1 MNFWRMQNPKI
12 FQKISK
18 SKIFEI
24 FENIKFFKKI
34 QNFQI
39 SQSQSPS
46 QSSKSV
52 TWFFYRNAKNIWD
65 QKFWGP
71 AEISGI
77 VGLLDVMLNIQ
88 AGQKNQLFSKK
99 LRFCFFHPEGPG
111 TRNFC
116 QAILVSMLL
125 KTKIVDEI
133 GNRCCFCS
141 HIRSQEVFEWIY
153 RGKKGFWEAPSI
165 LSNFDD
171 MILATQHR
179 SARKIN
185 FKTLAHFW
193 GSYIVIF
200 GKTCSLWRES
210 HFFQKAHF
218 LPWETTQNITTD
230 SPKIGIIPRFVSRYF
245 LPA

>member
-1 MNFWRMQNPKI
+1 MQNPKI

-18 SKIFEI
+18 PKIFEI
-24 FENIKFFKKI
+24 FENIKFFKKN

-52 TWFFYRNAKNIWD
+52 TWFFYRNEENIWSR
-65 QKFWGP
+65 KFWGP

-77 VGLLDVMLNIQ
+77 ARLLDVMLNIQ
-88 AGQKNQLFSKK
+88 ASQKSRLFSKK
-99 LRFCFFHPEGPG
+99 SRFCFFFHPEGPG
-111 TRNFC
+111 TRN
-116 QAILVSMLL
+116 L
-125 KTKIVDEI
+125 
-133 GNRCCFCS
+133 
-141 HIRSQEVFEWIY
+141 
-153 RGKKGFWEAPSI
+153 
-165 LSNFDD
+165 
-171 MILATQHR
+171 
-179 SARKIN
+179 
-185 FKTLAHFW
+185 W

-230 SPKIGIIPRFVSRYF
+230 SSNNR
-245 LPA
+245 

>member
-1 MNFWRMQNPKI
+1 MQNPKI

-18 SKIFEI
+18 PKIFEI
-24 FENIKFFKKI
+24 FENIKFFKKN

-52 TWFFYRNAKNIWD
+52 TWFFYRNEENIWSR
-65 QKFWGP
+65 KFWGP

-77 VGLLDVMLNIQ
+77 ARLLDVMLNIQ
-88 AGQKNQLFSKK
+88 ASQKSRLFSKK
-99 LRFCFFHPEGPG
+99 SRFCFFFHPEGPG

-116 QAILVSMLL
+116 QATLVSMLL
-125 KTKIVDEI
+125 KTTIVAEI
-133 GNRCCFCS
+133 GNRCWFCS
-141 HIRSQEVFEWIY
+141 HIRSQETFEWIY

-185 FKTLAHFW
+185 FNTLAHFELFKL
-193 GSYIVIF
+193 IL
-200 GKTCSLWRES
+200 TM
-210 HFFQKAHF
+210 
-218 LPWETTQNITTD
+218 
-230 SPKIGIIPRFVSRYF
+230 
-245 LPA
+245 